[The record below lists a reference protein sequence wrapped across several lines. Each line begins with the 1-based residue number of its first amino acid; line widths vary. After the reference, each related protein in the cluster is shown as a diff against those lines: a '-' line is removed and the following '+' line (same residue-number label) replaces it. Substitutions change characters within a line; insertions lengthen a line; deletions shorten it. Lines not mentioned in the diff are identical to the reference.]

1 MAVTC
6 GFELQISQRARE
18 TPRFTAGTL
27 FARAASMRVAV
38 LLVALAGCATRY
50 EYSFREVPLQDPDLA
65 ARIAVDS
72 DAGAL
77 RLELENRTDQMMQV
91 GWTEIA
97 ITRLGGRGTTL
108 RPDVDLG
115 WIPPGERVAAH
126 LLRIALPREGGDA
139 AANDGR
145 QFRVDVPVV
154 VRREPKV
161 YHFTLVAHL
170 REI

>member
-1 MAVTC
+1 
-6 GFELQISQRARE
+6 
-18 TPRFTAGTL
+18 
-27 FARAASMRVAV
+27 MRIAV
-38 LLVALAGCATRY
+38 LLVALGGCATRY
-50 EYSFREVPLQDPDLA
+50 AYTFRDQPLQDPDLA
-65 ARIAVDS
+65 AAITVDA

-91 GWTEIA
+91 AWTEIA
-97 ITRLGGRGTTL
+97 ITRLGGRSTTL
-108 RPDVDLG
+108 RPDTDLG
-115 WIPPGERVAAH
+115 WIPPGERIAAH
-126 LLRIALPREGGDA
+126 LVRIALPREGGAA

-161 YHFTLVAHL
+161 YHLTLVAHL